1 LKNGGKLHKNHLMV
15 YFIYN
20 PNAGN
25 KSNRY
30 RQKLINTLQKIP
42 NTTLLLT
49 EYPSHAT
56 QIVEGLIPTHP
67 AKIIAVGGDG
77 TINEIG
83 NALKGSQI
91 PMGIIPLG
99 SGNGLA
105 RHLGIPMRTSAAI
118 HTALHGK
125 FSQIDVLAWNNRAF
139 FCTAGIGFDAQVA
152 ALFHQGVNRGFL
164 NYIKSTFHALTIFK
178 NIEIGIGTRVEEPYF
193 SVTIANA
200 NQFGNNAYISPL
212 SNLQDALFEIVK
224 VKNGNIWEKG
234 QLGISLFSKKI
245 HAHPLVQVEQANSIQ
260 LSVPLGALYHLDGES
275 LQTSEK
281 LIQIKI
287 LPEKLIVIHGG

>member
-1 LKNGGKLHKNHLMV
+1 MHKNHRMV

-42 NTTLLLT
+42 NTQLLLT
-49 EYPSHAT
+49 EYPKHAEE
-56 QIVEGLIPTHP
+56 IVQKLIPNHP
-67 AKIIAVGGDG
+67 QKIIAIGGDG

-83 NALKGSQI
+83 NALKGTNI

-105 RHLGIPMRTSAAI
+105 RHLHIPMQVEKAI
-118 HTALHGK
+118 NIALKG
-125 FSQIDVLAWNNRAF
+125 QADYIDVLAWNQRAF

-152 ALFHQGVNRGFL
+152 ALFHAGKGRGL
-164 NYIKSTFHALTIFK
+164 INYIKATFQALATYSQT
-178 NIEIGIGTRVEEPYF
+178 EISINQTEVQNLF
-193 SVTIANA
+193 SFTVANA
-200 NQFGNNAYISPL
+200 NQFGNNAFISPL

-224 VKNGNIWEKG
+224 IQKGNLWQKA
-234 QLGISLFSKKI
+234 QLGISLFSKSI
-245 HAHPLVQVEQANSIQ
+245 QHHPLVEIQQKKSIQ
-260 LSVPLGALYHLDGES
+260 IHCQAGIYYHLDGES
-275 LQTSEK
+275 LQTQTN
-281 LIQIKI
+281 QINI
-287 LPEKLIVIHGG
+287 EIMPEKLLVIHP

>member
-1 LKNGGKLHKNHLMV
+1 MV

-30 RQKLINTLQKIP
+30 RQKLVNTLQKIP

-49 EYPSHAT
+49 EYPSHA
-56 QIVEGLIPTHP
+56 QKIVKKLLISNPE
-67 AKIIAVGGDG
+67 KIIAVGGDG

-83 NALKGSQI
+83 NALKGQDI

-105 RHLGIPMRTSAAI
+105 RHLHIPMNVTKAI
-118 HTALHGK
+118 EIALNGE
-125 FSQIDVLAWNNRAF
+125 STYIDVLTWNKRAF

-152 ALFHQGVNRGFL
+152 ALFHQGTGRGFV
-164 NYIKSTFHALTIFK
+164 NYIKASLKALRK
-178 NIEIGIGTRVEEPYF
+178 YKPIEIGLDKHKIESYF
-193 SVTIANA
+193 SITFANA
-200 NQFGNNAYISPL
+200 NQFGNNAYISPI

-224 VKNGNIWEKG
+224 IKNGHFGQKI
-234 QLGISLFSKKI
+234 QLGISLFLKQI
-245 HAHPLVQVEQANSIQ
+245 HRHRLVTIKQAKSIQ
-260 LSVPLGALYHLDGES
+260 LFVTPGTFYHLDGES
-275 LQTSEK
+275 LQTTEQE
-281 LIQIKI
+281 IQIEI
-287 LPEKLIVIHGG
+287 LPEKLLVIKPK